1 MLSRHLIDV
10 LAFHHSSSR
19 CDVARFHVSDVGSNT
34 APFDTWAKA
43 ATNITNATILAA
55 TGGTDEIWVDKDHTE
70 GASATTNVV
79 FTGGTLDDPI
89 EVYSIDKDAS
99 DAYVPGALIN
109 TTVGNL
115 VVAGHAR
122 IFGVDWTASATGG
135 DISVNTTGV
144 TSLYFQDAT
153 LTADDIM
160 KWDAS
165 GSESTMVN
173 CVLSIGDVSDGIRL
187 VRDSMSVYFRNCVV
201 THGAAAL
208 LRFQGQNTV
217 AVFEDCDLTTD
228 SDNLIQHD
236 SADVNNNAIFRRCS
250 LKSGYSLF
258 EDAPKF
264 KSWALVESST
274 AATDAT
280 PLGLQEYA
288 DYFGTVKSTL
298 VQRRDTDGADDG
310 VQANEHSW
318 VMVANAKTREFWRPL
333 KSPPI
338 TVWVAGGSELTFK
351 IFVASTAAVQNDECW
366 IELSGPDNTA
376 TSTTRG
382 YRETTKMGWT
392 TSIDGDPQATPVDL
406 ATDEVDD
413 WVGTDTGT
421 PQEME
426 ITYTP
431 DQAGPVTI
439 RVCLAVAAGKTL
451 YVDPKIEVT

>member
-1 MLSRHLIDV
+1 MTRY
-10 LAFHHSSSR
+10 
-19 CDVARFHVSDVGSNT
+19 HVSDVGDDS
-34 APFDTWAKA
+34 DGLTWAKA
-43 ATNITNATILAA
+43 FNNITHATVLAA
-55 TGGTDEIWVDKDHTE
+55 TGGTDVIWVDKDHTE

-79 FTGGTLDDPI
+79 FTGGTIDDPI

-109 TTVGNL
+109 TTVGN
-115 VVAGHAR
+115 VVIAGNAR
-122 IFGVDWTASATGG
+122 LFGVDITASAVGG
-135 DISVNTTGV
+135 DVSVNTTNS
-144 TSLYFQDAT
+144 TSLQFWDAT
-153 LTADDIM
+153 LTANDII
-160 KWDAS
+160 KWDATS
-165 GSESTMVN
+165 SESSMFN
-173 CVLSIGDVSDGIRL
+173 CVLSIGDVTDGIKL
-187 VRDSMSVYFRNCVV
+187 VRDGMNVSFRNCVV
-201 THGAAAL
+201 THGAAAAV
-208 LRFQGQNTV
+208 RFQGSNTV
-217 AVFEDCDLTTD
+217 VLFEDCDLTTD

-236 SADVNNNAIFRRCS
+236 SADINNNATFRRCS

-258 EDAPKF
+258 EDAPQF
-264 KSWALVESST
+264 RSWALLESST
-274 AATDAT
+274 VDTDET

-288 DYFGTVKSTL
+288 DYYGTVKSTL
-298 VQRRDTDGADDG
+298 VQRRDTDGAHDG

-351 IFVASTAAVQNDECW
+351 IFVASTAAVKNDQCW
-366 IELSGPDNTA
+366 MELSGPDNTA
-376 TSTTRG
+376 TSTTQG

-392 TSIDGDPQATPVDL
+392 TSIEGDPQATPANL
-406 ATDEVDD
+406 TTDAVDD
-413 WVGTDTGT
+413 WVGADTGT

-451 YVDPKIEVT
+451 YVDPKVEVT